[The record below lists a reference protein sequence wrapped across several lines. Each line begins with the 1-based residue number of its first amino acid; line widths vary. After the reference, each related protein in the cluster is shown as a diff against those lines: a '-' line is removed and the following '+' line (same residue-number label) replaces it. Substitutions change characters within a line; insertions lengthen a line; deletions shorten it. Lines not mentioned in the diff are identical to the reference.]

1 MYLVIEMQTNC
12 KLTKRELMKTNIK
25 YTLVVLL
32 GALMSGCG
40 GSSSVDK
47 DTLAPSITLL
57 GSSPVTL
64 TVGGTYQE
72 SGSTVTDNVD
82 DGLTATVTGSVDT
95 TTAGTYILTYT
106 ATDRAGNSS
115 NTSRTVV
122 VEPAPDTEAPVITL
136 IGAAVINLT
145 VGDSYNEQGVSVVD
159 DVDTNL
165 TATASGTVDTSVVGT
180 YTITYSAAD
189 AASNQATLN
198 RTINVQP
205 AVVVGNK
212 AYLFHSENDDSFF
225 MEFWGDTWSTGTQ
238 YTDQPAD
245 TTYNKAL
252 EVTKSSGWGTVIAW
266 GNLPQNTV
274 DISAYTHAKF
284 KVKTDTFTGI
294 DVVVQS
300 ATQQQNQVV
309 YNFSSGTDLGNG
321 WIEMTVPLPNFSDM
335 TWFSLNF
342 LGDAGTTLLL
352 ADVYFTTLQQ
362 DPVTGPPQAAPNLPN
377 FVDSE
382 VVVLYSDAL
391 SQDSYVGVWNAN
403 YWNAPVYSTG
413 AVNGNN
419 FAKYTIT
426 AGGTNGGVTGL
437 EFGFENGELDASQHT
452 TWNMDMFIE
461 PGITKVEV
469 QLVSRDGGAKRT
481 FNNPTTGTWLNL
493 DMPYSELVDN
503 DGAGFDTLNS
513 SILQLIVIQL
523 WGPEG
528 TSVYVDNIYFS
539 GVSTSYDMTVN
550 VVNDNNA
557 PLPNAAVQVGDT
569 LVNTDASGNAMLN
582 LPEGN
587 YKVVVDTDGFGAVQA
602 NQLIA
607 GGDAS
612 LSLSV
617 KSLNPGPSVAA
628 PTPTASNDEAFVL
641 FSDTLTVDKPISF
654 WNDNFYKAPAF
665 SQISIDGD
673 NIGKFQITLGGE
685 NGGITGI
692 QFGIQEGPVD
702 LSTATGLRFD
712 IYLTSGITQTQF
724 QVIPSFGDSG
734 VSNNFTLATG
744 QWVTVELP
752 FSELNRVFD
761 ASSLIMFSVQLW
773 GTTRDA
779 AYIDNIY
786 FY

>member
-1 MYLVIEMQTNC
+1 MYLVKIMQISC

-25 YTLVVLL
+25 YTLVLLL

-40 GSSSVDK
+40 GSGSVAE

-57 GSSPVTL
+57 GSSAVTL
-64 TVGGTYQE
+64 TVGDTYQE
-72 SGSTVTDNVD
+72 SGTTVVDNVD
-82 DGLTATVTGSVDT
+82 NGLSATVTGNVDT
-95 TTAGTYILTYT
+95 TTAGTYVLTYT
-106 ATDRAGNSS
+106 ATDKSGNSS
-115 NTSRTVV
+115 STSRTVV
-122 VEPAPDTEAPVITL
+122 VESAPDTEAPVITL
-136 IGAAVINLT
+136 IGDAVITLT
-145 VGDSYNEQGVSVVD
+145 VGDNYNEQGATVVD

-189 AASNQATLN
+189 GASNQATLN

-205 AVVVGNK
+205 AAVVGNK
-212 AYLFHSENDDSFF
+212 AYLFHSQNDDSFY

-245 TTYNKAL
+245 TTYDKAL
-252 EVTKSSGWGTVIAW
+252 EITKSSGWGTVIAW

-274 DISAYTHAKF
+274 DISTYTHAKF
-284 KVKTDTFTGI
+284 KVKTATFTGI

-342 LGDAGTTLLL
+342 LGGAGTNVLL
-352 ADVYFTTLQQ
+352 ADVYFTTLAQA
-362 DPVTGPPQAAPNLPN
+362 PVTGPSVAAPNPPS
-377 FVDSE
+377 FVDNE
-382 VVVLYSDAL
+382 VVVLYSDSL

-403 YWNAPVYSTG
+403 YYNAPVYSTG

-481 FNNPTTGTWLNL
+481 FDNPTTGTWLNL
-493 DMPYSELVDN
+493 EMPYSELVDN

-557 PLPNAAVQVGDT
+557 PLPNAAVKVGNA
-569 LVNTDASGNAMLN
+569 LVNTDASGNAILS

-617 KSLNPGPSVAA
+617 KSLNAGPSVAA

-641 FSDTLTVDKPISF
+641 FSDTLTVDQPISF

-692 QFGIQEGPVD
+692 QFGIQDGPVD
-702 LSTATGLRFD
+702 LSNATGLRFD
-712 IYLTSGITQTQF
+712 MYLTAGITQTQF

-752 FSELNRVFD
+752 FSELNRTFD